1 MYGDQY
7 IEACLENQ
15 ASLFKNLSQKE
26 KESILLHNYHTFY
39 KKGENIIEEGEK
51 ARGLLYL
58 GSGKI
63 KIFRIGVGGREQIL
77 RMGRQH
83 GFLGFNYLFTDTPSP
98 FTVSAVEDCDVV
110 VIEKNPLIKIL
121 KKNAELCLLF
131 MTAMSEE
138 LIFLNNR
145 LVSLTQK
152 HIRGRIAETLLLL
165 RDTYGTEPDGK
176 TVRAMLSREDIAHL
190 SNMTTSN
197 AIRTLSNMA
206 TEKLIQVEGR
216 RIVILNNAKLEH
228 ISDLG

>member
-1 MYGDQY
+1 
-7 IEACLENQ
+7 
-15 ASLFKNLSQKE
+15 
-26 KESILLHNYHTFY
+26 
-39 KKGENIIEEGEK
+39 
-51 ARGLLYL
+51 
-58 GSGKI
+58 
-63 KIFRIGVGGREQIL
+63 
-77 RMGRQH
+77 MGRQH

-197 AIRTLSNMA
+197 AIRAAARPSVSGALTFGVSTIPFPPERRSRNRSTRRFIRRRWAKHSQHPVTPGTNRGPSHSDAPTGRASNQGRPA
-206 TEKLIQVEGR
+206 RRDSTSNAASSGR
-216 RIVILNNAKLEH
+216 R
-228 ISDLG
+228 

>member
-1 MYGDQY
+1 MYRNQY
-7 IEACLENQ
+7 IESCLENQ
-15 ASLFKNLSQKE
+15 TSLFKNLNQKE
-26 KESILLHNYHTFY
+26 KDIILVHCSHTFY
-39 KKGENIIEEGEK
+39 RKGEHIIEEGEK
-51 ARGLLYL
+51 ARGLVYL

-77 RMGRQH
+77 RMGRQY
-83 GFLGFNYLFTDTPSP
+83 GFMGFNYLFSDSPSP
-98 FTVSAVEDCDVV
+98 FAISAVEDCDVV
-110 VIEKNPLIKIL
+110 IIEKNPLLKIL

-131 MTAMSEE
+131 MTAMSDEI
-138 LIFLNNR
+138 IFLNNR

-152 HIRGRIAETLLLL
+152 HIRGRIAESLLLL

-176 TVRAMLSREDIAHL
+176 TIRAMLSREDIAHL

-206 TEKLIQVEGR
+206 TEKLIQIDGR
-216 RIVILNNAKLEH
+216 RIIILNNTKLEH

>member
-1 MYGDQY
+1 MYRNQY
-7 IEACLENQ
+7 IESCLENQ
-15 ASLFKNLSQKE
+15 NSLFKNLTQKE
-26 KESILLHNYHTFY
+26 KEVILLHHFHSFF
-39 KKGENIIEEGEK
+39 KKGEQIIEEGEK

-63 KIFRIGVGGREQIL
+63 KIFKIGVGGREQIL
-77 RMGRQH
+77 SMGRQY
-83 GFLGFNYLFTDTPSP
+83 GFMGFNYMFSDSPSP
-98 FTVSAVEDCDVV
+98 FSVSAVEDCDVV
-110 VIEKNPLIKIL
+110 FIDKNPLLKIL

-131 MTAMSEE
+131 MKEMSEE
-138 LIFLNNR
+138 IIFLNNR

-176 TVRAMLSREDIAHL
+176 TIRAMLSREDIAHL

-206 TEKLIQVEGR
+206 AEKLIQIEGR
-216 RIVILNNAKLEH
+216 RLMILNNTKLEH

>member
-1 MYGDQY
+1 MYRNQY
-7 IEACLENQ
+7 IESCMENQ
-15 ASLFKNLSQKE
+15 TSLFKNLSQKE
-26 KESILLHNYHTFY
+26 KEVVLVHHSHTFY
-39 KKGENIIEEGEK
+39 RKGEHIIEEGEK
-51 ARGLLYL
+51 AKGLLYL

-77 RMGRQH
+77 RMGRQY
-83 GFLGFNYLFTDTPSP
+83 GFMGFNYLFSDSASP
-98 FTVSAVEDCDVV
+98 FAISAVEDCDVV
-110 VIEKNPLIKIL
+110 IIEKNPLLKIL

-138 LIFLNNR
+138 IIFLNNR

-152 HIRGRIAETLLLL
+152 HIRGRIAESLLLL

-176 TVRAMLSREDIAHL
+176 TIRALLSREDVAHL

-206 TEKLIQVEGR
+206 SEKLIQIEGR
-216 RIVILNNAKLEH
+216 RIIILNSSKLEH